1 MGRRKGERKGGRRGR
16 MEGRKKGGRE
26 EGGREER
33 MGRKGRNFRRART
46 KERNKLDILGKK

>member
-1 MGRRKGERKGGRRGR
+1 